1 MVEAWF
7 TMMDLMISE
16 DEGDVDQVLNFVDDV
31 NDDVTTIFPQ
41 IDYKKLIED
50 NERAEGDMAD
60 LS

>member
-1 MVEAWF
+1 MAEAWF
-7 TMMDLMISE
+7 TMMDLTISE